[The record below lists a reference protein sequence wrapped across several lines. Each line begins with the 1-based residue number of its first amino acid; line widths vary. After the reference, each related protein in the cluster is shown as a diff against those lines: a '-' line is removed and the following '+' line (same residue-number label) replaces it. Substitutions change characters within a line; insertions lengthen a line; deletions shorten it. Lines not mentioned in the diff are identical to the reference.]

1 MSTNF
6 FAEALKQALRER
18 HFNQAQLAE
27 FLGVDPAYVSRWL
40 KGSSPRIDQIRN
52 ALTVLGW
59 SLERARPDYDAFADA
74 IAKVGPS
81 GAALPTSAKEKVA
94 HADIAD
100 IKELLED
107 AAETHKRR
115 AIQPVRVVG
124 RLLADTGHALFDTPN
139 GESLEGVA
147 AMFPQLPY
155 AENLLSIL
163 IAEGHDLA
171 PLIPHKARVFVRRI
185 LQPAGVPEGTI
196 VLFESNS
203 KNERLPLRRVVR
215 LSEHRSGRVE
225 RLLGAPLIDRHEYVA
240 FKPREGKMAWVI
252 AGVVSLTAQS

>member
-59 SLERARPDYDAFADA
+59 SLERARPDYDPFTDA
-74 IAKVGPS
+74 IAKVGTS
-81 GAALPTSAKEKVA
+81 GQALGTLAKEKGGQA
-94 HADIAD
+94 EIAE
-100 IKELLED
+100 IKDLLED
-107 AAETHKRR
+107 AAEAHKRR
-115 AIQPVRVVG
+115 AIQPVQVVG
-124 RLLADTGHALFDTPN
+124 RLLTDTGHALFDNTK

-155 AENLLSIL
+155 AENQLSIL

-185 LQPAGVPEGTI
+185 LQPAGVPDGTV
-196 VLFESNS
+196 VLFEGNA

-240 FKPREGKMAWVI
+240 FKPREGKMAWVV
-252 AGVVSLTAQS
+252 AGVVSLTAMP

>member
-40 KGSSPRIDQIRN
+40 KGSSPRLDQIRN

-59 SLERARPDYDAFADA
+59 SLERARPDYDPFADA
-74 IAKVGPS
+74 IAKVGP
-81 GAALPTSAKEKVA
+81 GGGALPTSAREKIVP
-94 HADIAD
+94 ADVQE
-100 IKELLED
+100 IKGLLEG
-107 AAETHKRR
+107 AAEAHKRR
-115 AIQPVRVVG
+115 SIQPVQVVG
-124 RLLADTGHALFDTPN
+124 RLMTDTGHAIFDISK
-139 GESLEGVA
+139 GEELEGVA

-155 AENLLSIL
+155 AENHLSVL

-171 PLIPHKARVFVRRI
+171 PVIPHKSRVFVRRI
-185 LQPAGVPEGTI
+185 LQPAGVPDGTI
-196 VLFESNS
+196 VLFEANA
-203 KNERLPLRRVVR
+203 KNERLPVRRVVR

-225 RLLGAPLIDRHEYVA
+225 RLLGAPLIDRHDYVA
-240 FKPREGKMAWVI
+240 FKPREGRMAWVI
-252 AGVVSLTAQS
+252 AGVVSLLAQP